1 MHTRDIHGGSWEGY
15 AQSKWVSEQVLM
27 ADTDP
32 PPDPESD
39 DAAVECGVIIHRF
52 ASLAGDA
59 DMVAALAAS
68 VAVRALPEE
77 LQSVEWLGLEDIAA
91 DLARSVLGKARRG
104 LYHVQHYSRRIGVGQ
119 LREALGQKL
128 RCSLE
133 AVRVADWRERIQ
145 RRVAQQGQG
154 ECLCHGLDL
163 DGASP
168 MVTAAELSEGVR
180 ARVRLLAAVGS
191 GLEGAIG
198 LCERRLGGVR
208 GGDGSWEDA
217 AACAEMVRAALEEI
231 PA

>member
-1 MHTRDIHGGSWEGY
+1 
-15 AQSKWVSEQVLM
+15 M

-77 LQSVEWLGLEDIAA
+77 LQSVEWLGLEDLAA
-91 DLARSVLGKARRG
+91 DLARSILGEARRG
-104 LYHVQHYSRRIGVGQ
+104 VHHSSHVQHYSRRIGVGQ
-119 LREALGQKL
+119 LREALGQKFC
-128 RCSLE
+128 CSLE
-133 AVRVADWRERIQ
+133 AVRVADWRGRIH
-145 RRVAQQGQG
+145 RLVAQHGQG
-154 ECLCHGLDL
+154 ECLCQGLDL

-208 GGDGSWEDA
+208 GGDGSSEDA